1 MPASNSISGELT
13 HPQQEK
19 LTGDTM
25 KLAIEK
31 FSTKVQMKYMAES
44 EMDGYFE
51 VIDLKGTNHASN
63 DGLGGTTLA
72 ALVAGVAPTGTK
84 IERGRGKVYVKVPV
98 VARSTFGVLEDVQ
111 DNIGVRGKTSEI
123 QGEQL
128 ATFYDEVILAKC
140 MEASLET
147 DATKKKVSEYE
158 LGKNVELAADDDEL
172 DGLKLESAIN
182 EVAVDIQKKMKRK
195 PKDFVL
201 KVGVEQYNALARNE
215 KLLNKEINDP
225 NGGFARREVQMASG
239 LPIETSYNLPS
250 AVNDAHIMGAEY
262 NVTAD
267 MARCVALIISKDA
280 LLVARSIP
288 LTSKVWWNEDNKSW
302 YVDSYMAFGCAPD
315 RYESCGSVSK
325 YSA

>member
-1 MPASNSISGELT
+1 MPASNSIAAELT

-72 ALVAGVAPTGTK
+72 ALVAGAAPTGTK

-123 QGEQL
+123 QGKEL

-147 DATKKKVSEYE
+147 DPTKKKVSEYA
-158 LGKNVELAADDDEL
+158 LGYNKELAAVGDEL
-172 DGLKLESAIN
+172 DGLKLEAAIN
-182 EVAVDIQKKMKRK
+182 DVSLDIQTKMKAK
-195 PKDFVL
+195 PRDFVL
-201 KVGVEQYNALARNE
+201 KVGPRQYNALARNE
-215 KLLNKEINDP
+215 KLIDRDINDP
-225 NGGFARREVQMASG
+225 NGGFAKSEVQMASG
-239 LPIETSYNLPS
+239 LPVQTSYCLPDTANAS
-250 AVNDAHIMGAEY
+250 HIMGAEY

-267 MARCVALIISKDA
+267 MARCVALIISKDS

-315 RYESCGSVSK
+315 RYESSGSVSK
-325 YSA
+325 KIA